1 MFDNMPGEIPYSSEY
16 VCYLL
21 VCRKR
26 DLCIAGI
33 ERIENETAIRAGE
46 PA

>member
-1 MFDNMPGEIPYSSEY
+1 MSDNMPGKNPYSFEHVS
-16 VCYLL
+16 YLL
-21 VCRKR
+21 VCWKR